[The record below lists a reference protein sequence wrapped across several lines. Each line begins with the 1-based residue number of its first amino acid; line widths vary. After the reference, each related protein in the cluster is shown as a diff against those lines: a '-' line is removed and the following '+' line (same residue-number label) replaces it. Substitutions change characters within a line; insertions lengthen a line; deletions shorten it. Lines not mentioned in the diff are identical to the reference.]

1 MTTPLVCTEDGV
13 CQLDPAQPS
22 SSTVTADKEV
32 ATVTDQERSDEKNSE
47 PIDTTSSGNTK
58 RQQQQ
63 QQQQPGKQQQKAN
76 SSNINVPKI
85 HSQQDLEQRLQSRR
99 GGSDDDVPLLV
110 EFVTTWCGACKSIQ
124 PLYEELA
131 TTNADGGVQ
140 CSQVVCDK
148 NKETKKL
155 AAAYTVRSYPV
166 FILFDEQGNQVDRW
180 EGADPGKLEKAFDY
194 RGGGGKGGGKKKKGK
209 GGKRR

>member
-22 SSTVTADKEV
+22 PSTVTADKEV
-32 ATVTDQERSDEKNSE
+32 ATTDQERSDEKNSE
-47 PIDTTSSGNTK
+47 PIDTTSSRNTK
-58 RQQQQ
+58 RQQH
-63 QQQQPGKQQQKAN
+63 GKQQQKAN

-85 HSQQDLEQRLQSRR
+85 HSQQDLEQRLQSRA
-99 GGSDDDVPLLV
+99 GSDGDVPLLV

-131 TTNADGGVQ
+131 TTNADGVQ

-166 FILFDEQGNQVDRW
+166 FILFDEQGNQMD
-180 EGADPGKLEKAFDY
+180 
-194 RGGGGKGGGKKKKGK
+194 
-209 GGKRR
+209 